1 MVYFSGW
8 EGGWHV
14 GVMELTHGHEFFL
27 LSSRG
32 WGLTRG
38 CYGIDWHVGMNFFCC
53 RCCWCCRQGDWWH
66 VVMVTWREGG
76 RGVGVDTWVLWN

>member
-1 MVYFSGW
+1 MVYFSGS

-27 LSSRG
+27 MSLLLMLSS
-32 WGLTRG
+32 
-38 CYGIDWHVGMNFFCC
+38 
-53 RCCWCCRQGDWWH
+53 
-66 VVMVTWREGG
+66 